1 MLSYNNYYN
10 RILKR
15 LNSINEYQEYILGTL
30 TNVNFNPNDGVET
43 KQVINWNDNIPD
55 YLIVEI
61 NGEIISRWF
70 VIESRRLLSG
80 QFEIELFRDS
90 LADYYNEILT
100 APIFVEKGMLDASN
114 PLIFNQEDMTFNQI
128 RQAPTLLKDI
138 TKIPWIIGYIPAD
151 SDLANKTV
159 NATYNTANNPDIEVA
174 EIANWEFA
182 KYLEA
187 PGYYDYRLY
196 TGFRYSTIEAG
207 NYLQRTCKNM
217 YKGVS
222 NTTIDTTTYST
233 WDAAGKGT
241 PANGFYNN
249 QSDFAGTYYYSNESG
264 APGLPTQEEWQTY
277 ANKIRTDSQYQS
289 YFTGLMTSNF
299 DLLNE
304 AQYEEL
310 NSLNDKTILDTSSNT
325 LFKIR
330 LNIEAVNEELSL
342 RNQQAMLAKLTSYI
356 PPQIEGGAVV
366 DKTFTAVL
374 EGYSFNL
381 SLEQV
386 QTSVTV
392 ELSNNRYHLEDQPY
406 DMFCIPYGSIFAFE
420 LEEGFKTQNIG
431 TSLASEIAKQLGSD
445 IIYDIQILPYCPIQY
460 AWNDEYHYIDLTKT
474 KYSIIKDQQSRNT
487 SVLIWCRNSS
497 FNFNIEFYLPDRYNA
512 IEKKISSQTEIY
524 RLVSPNGNGIFEFNP
539 YKNGGVDYFRVDCS
553 YKPFNPYIR
562 IAPIFK
568 NLYGYGGQYDYR
580 GLILGGD
587 FSITQLNNAWAN
599 YQLNNK
605 NYQAIFDRRI
615 ENMEV
620 NNKYQKTSDIINAI
634 TGSGTAA
641 IGGAITGAT
650 IGGSASASPYGAIA
664 GAAVGATAGVA
675 SGIIDIVR
683 NERLRN
689 EAIDYTKDNFGYQ
702 LGNIQAIPTSVSK
715 TTAITIN
722 NPLIPMLEFYK
733 CTVQETEAFR
743 NKIKYNG
750 MTVMAI
756 DTMSNYTE
764 GYFKGKLIRLEN
776 IAEDFHIVNVIA
788 KELYKGVYLN
798 EYTI

>member
-1 MLSYNNYYN
+1 MLANIHLLSYNNYYN

-30 TNVNFNPNDGVET
+30 INVNFNPNDGVET

-90 LADYYNEILT
+90 LADYYNEILA

-138 TKIPWIIGYIPAD
+138 TKIPWIVGYIPKD
-151 SDLANKTV
+151 SFE
-159 NATYNTANNPDIEVA
+159 TAK
-174 EIANWEFA
+174 EIQA
-182 KYLEA
+182 KYNLEA
-187 PGYYDYRLY
+187 SADLVVESISGWNYYNYVGYTDTTAY
-196 TGFRYSTIEAG
+196 TGFKFTLKPASG
-207 NYLQRTCKNM
+207 NGLK
-217 YKGVS
+217 S
-222 NTTIDTTTYST
+222 NYQYYINQTSGDINQASSADPKWDNTYAYNYINQ
-233 WDAAGKGT
+233 AAT
-241 PANGFYNN
+241 FFQITDEFRNNYRANTVYNSYFNGFISSNYN
-249 QSDFAGTYYYSNESG
+249 
-264 APGLPTQEEWQTY
+264 
-277 ANKIRTDSQYQS
+277 
-289 YFTGLMTSNF
+289 LMTSVEVE
-299 DLLNE
+299 E
-304 AQYEEL
+304 ATG
-310 NSLNDKTILDTSSNT
+310 LNDKIVKDNT
-325 LFKIR
+325 TGLIYR
-330 LNIEAVNEELSL
+330 VEVSIEPIEETGSLYNEQTMRGQLNNMIPNPIAGIATEE
-342 RNQQAMLAKLTSYI
+342 
-356 PPQIEGGAVV
+356 
-366 DKTFTAVL
+366 TFTYKFI
-374 EGYSFNL
+374 GNKI
-381 SLEQV
+381 
-386 QTSVTV
+386 SVRLRQAQDSIKTTIIKA
-392 ELSNNRYHLEDQPY
+392 EDRFHLEDEPY
-406 DMFCIPYGSIFAFE
+406 DMFCIPYGEIITFYDADN
-420 LEEGFKTQNIG
+420 GFQTKPIG
-431 TSLASEIAKQLGSD
+431 TALAAEIAAQSGVD
-445 IIYDIQILPYCPIQY
+445 AVYDVQILPYCPVQY
-460 AWNDEYHYIDLTKT
+460 LWNDTD
-474 KYSIIKDQQSRNT
+474 KYLDAASAPNSVIKDADGKNVSIM
-487 SVLIWCRNSS
+487 IWCQKSS
-497 FNFNIEFYLPDRYNA
+497 FNFNIPIYIPDLPFA
-512 IEKKISSQTEIY
+512 IEKKIKSQTDIY
-524 RLVSPNGNGIFEFNP
+524 RLISPNGNGIFEFNP

-650 IGGSASASPYGAIA
+650 IGSSGGGYGAIA
-664 GAAVGATAGVA
+664 GAAVGATAGVV

-702 LGNIQAIPTSVSK
+702 LGNIQAIPTSLSK

-722 NPLIPMLEFYK
+722 NPLIPMLELYK
-733 CTVQETEAFR
+733 CTEQETEAFK

-776 IAEDFHIVNVIA
+776 IPEDFHIVNVIA